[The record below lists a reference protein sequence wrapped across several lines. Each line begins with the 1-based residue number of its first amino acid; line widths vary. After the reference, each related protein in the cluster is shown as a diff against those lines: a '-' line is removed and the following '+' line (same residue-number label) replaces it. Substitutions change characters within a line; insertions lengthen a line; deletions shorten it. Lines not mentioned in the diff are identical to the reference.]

1 MRAMGVRNRSAFVV
15 SSWLWVVFMNVFLR
29 IGRLSRGTKQTI
41 QVFSDSALVTLAFL
55 LAMFLRLESWRF
67 VGDPRIWLAFAPV
80 IPVTIGFWATMGL
93 YRTVV
98 RYISSGALKVLLL
111 GGLISAFTLSLSD
124 LAIGTPVPRSVPYI
138 QAMLVF
144 CLAGGSRFVIWA
156 LFRQTQSNRRRPVLV
171 YGAGDAGRQLVNA
184 LRHGREYQPVAFLD
198 DDAALVGSTIGG
210 LRVFNPLALP
220 SLINDTRAR
229 TVLLAIP
236 SATRVRRREIVAAI
250 EVYGLEIK
258 TIPGMADI
266 VSGKAKFSELRSVRP
281 EDLLGRDPVEPN
293 AAMMRRNITG
303 KVVMVSGAGGSIG
316 SELCRQVIGFAP
328 KILILFDVSEYSLYT
343 IDAELRETLLRER
356 LTVRLVPILGSVQDA
371 ERLRKVIGQ
380 FAVQTIY
387 HAAAYKHVPLV
398 EENVIEGLRNNVF
411 GTRSIARA
419 AAEAG
424 VENFILIST
433 DKAVRPTNVMGASK
447 RLAELICQALARET
461 HTTTFSIVR
470 FGNVL
475 GSSGSV
481 IPLFQAQIERGGP
494 VTVTHRDINRF
505 FMTIP
510 EAAQLVIQAGA
521 MARGGDVFVLDMG
534 DPVRILDLA
543 LSMVRMNGLV
553 PYIVDTPDADTAMR
567 GDIQIQVTGLRKGE
581 KLFEELLIGDSPT
594 GTEHPRIM
602 TATEVA
608 LDPEPLSELLDQLA
622 QACRDYDI
630 PAIRSILVG
639 APLAYRP
646 TAMALSDQV
655 WDQQHR
661 AHGA

>member
-1 MRAMGVRNRSAFVV
+1 MASFLPPALSQKQIFTGSVPIS
-15 SSWLWVVFMNVFLR
+15 MNLFFLLN
-29 IGRLSRGTKQTI
+29 RLSRSTKQTI
-41 QVFSDSALVTLAFL
+41 QVLADSALILIAFA

-67 VGDPRIWLAFAPV
+67 VGDRSIWTAFAPV
-80 IPVTIGFWATMGL
+80 IPLTVGFWASMGL

-98 RYISSGALKVLLL
+98 RYISATALKVLLL
-111 GGLISAFTLSLSD
+111 GALISAFGLSLAD
-124 LAIGTPVPRSVPYI
+124 LAIGSPVPRSVPFI
-138 QAMLVF
+138 HAMMVF
-144 CLAGGSRFVIWA
+144 GLAGGVRFLIWA
-156 LFRQTQSNRRRPVLV
+156 LFRRTLSSSRKAVFV

-184 LRHGREYQPVAFLD
+184 LHHGREYHPVAFLD
-198 DDAALVGSTIGG
+198 DDAALLGSTIGG
-210 LRVFNPLALP
+210 LRVFSPLALP
-220 SLINDTRAR
+220 SLIKDTRAQ

-236 SATRVRRREIVAAI
+236 SATRARRREIVAAI
-250 EVYGLEIK
+250 EVYGLKIK

-293 AAMMRRNITG
+293 SAMMQHNISG
-303 KVVMVSGAGGSIG
+303 KVVLVSGAGGSIG
-316 SELCRQVIGFAP
+316 SELCRQIIELKPTALV
-328 KILILFDVSEYSLYT
+328 LFEISEFSLYA
-343 IDAELRETLLRER
+343 IDAELREALARSGR
-356 LTVRLVPILGSVQDA
+356 SVRLVPLLGSVCDA
-371 ERLRKVIGQ
+371 ARVRAVLDHFK
-380 FAVQTIY
+380 VQTIY

-398 EENVIEGLRNNVF
+398 EENVIEGLNNNVF
-411 GTRSIARA
+411 GTMTIARA
-419 AAEAG
+419 AAEVG

-433 DKAVRPTNVMGASK
+433 DKAVRPTNIMGASK
-447 RLAELICQALARET
+447 RMAELVCQALARDSYKT
-461 HTTTFSIVR
+461 VFSMVR

-534 DPVRILDLA
+534 EPVKILDLA

-553 PYIVDTPDADTAMR
+553 PYIVDTPEAEIQLR

-594 GTEHPRIM
+594 GTEHPRIL
-602 TATEVA
+602 TATETS
-608 LDPEPLSELLDQLA
+608 LDPEALQALLDQLA
-622 QACRDYDI
+622 QACRDYDV
-630 PAIRSILVG
+630 PRIRTILIA

-646 TAMALSDQV
+646 TAMALSDHV
-655 WDQQHR
+655 WDQKNGGLR
-661 AHGA
+661 P

>member
-1 MRAMGVRNRSAFVV
+1 
-15 SSWLWVVFMNVFLR
+15 MNFFLLLN
-29 IGRLSRGTKQTI
+29 RLSRSTKQTI
-41 QVFSDSALVTLAFL
+41 QVLADSALILIAFA

-67 VGDPRIWLAFAPV
+67 VGDGSIWTAFAPV
-80 IPVTIGFWATMGL
+80 IPLTVGFWASMGL

-98 RYISSGALKVLLL
+98 RYISATALKVLLL
-111 GGLISAFTLSLSD
+111 GALISAFGLSLAD
-124 LAIGTPVPRSVPYI
+124 LAIGSAVPRSVPFI
-138 QAMLVF
+138 HAMMVF
-144 CLAGGSRFVIWA
+144 GLTGGIRFLIWA
-156 LFRQTQSNRRRPVLV
+156 LFRQTLSSSRKAVFV

-184 LRHGREYQPVAFLD
+184 LRYGREYQPVAFLD

-316 SELCRQVIGFAP
+316 SELCRQVIGLAP
-328 KILILFDVSEYSLYT
+328 KILILFDVSEFSLYT

-411 GTRSIARA
+411 GTRAIARA

-608 LDPEPLSELLDQLA
+608 LDPEPLSELLDLLA

-630 PAIRSILVG
+630 PAIRTILVG

-661 AHGA
+661 EQIA

>member
-1 MRAMGVRNRSAFVV
+1 
-15 SSWLWVVFMNVFLR
+15 MNVFLR
-29 IGRLSRGTKQTI
+29 LGRLPRTTKQAI
-41 QVFSDSALVTLAFL
+41 QVFSDSALITLSFAL
-55 LAMFLRLESWRF
+55 GMFLRLESWRF
-67 VGDPRIWLAFAPV
+67 LGDPRAWLAFAPV
-80 IPVTIGFWATMGL
+80 IPLTVGFWAAMGL

-156 LFRQTQSNRRRPVLV
+156 LFRQTQSNHRRPVLV

-316 SELCRQVIGFAP
+316 SELCRQVIGLAP

-356 LTVRLVPILGSVQDA
+356 LTVRLVPILGSVQDP

-411 GTRSIARA
+411 GTRAIARA
-419 AAEAG
+419 AAEAR

-594 GTEHPRIM
+594 GTEHPRIL

-630 PAIRSILVG
+630 PAIRTILVG

-661 AHGA
+661 EQIA